1 MTYDLSPTSSTYGQE
16 STNGGGVREQAR
28 HVGSE
33 AAHAGGAVAQTA
45 KEQGTEVGREAVR
58 QARNL
63 YGEARTQLA
72 SQTGEQQRRAAG
84 GLRSIADEMRTMAE
98 QGGQAGPVSEL
109 ARQAADRVHG
119 VAGWL
124 EERQP
129 GDLINEVRDYA
140 RRNPGTFLVGAAVLG
155 VLAGRL
161 TKGISA
167 SGDDSG
173 NGSAG
178 YRGAGAYDPE
188 RTAVIPTPPPAPR
201 TAADAAPAGSYL
213 DPTPGTYTEPTSGGY
228 TEPTSGG
235 YADPTPGGYQ
245 DPARQGGYTEP
256 ASTGQPLPPVT
267 QTDPLPGVPSSGS
280 PRP

>member
-1 MTYDLSPTSSTYGQE
+1 MTYDLSPSTSTYGPD

-28 HVGSE
+28 QVGSE

-45 KEQGTEVGREAVR
+45 KEQGTEVGREAAR

-72 SQTGEQQRRAAG
+72 NQTGEQQRRAVG
-84 GLRSIADEMRTMAE
+84 GLRSLADEMRSMAE

-119 VAGWL
+119 AAGWL

-129 GDLINEVRDYA
+129 GDLINEVRSYA

-161 TKGISA
+161 TRSISDA
-167 SGDDSG
+167 GDHSGSDSP
-173 NGSAG
+173 S
-178 YRGAGAYDPE
+178 YRGSGAYDPE
-188 RTAVIPTPPPAPR
+188 RTDVIPTPPAPR
-201 TAADAAPAGSYL
+201 AVPDA
-213 DPTPGTYTEPTSGGY
+213 GTYAG
-228 TEPTSGG
+228 PTSGG
-235 YADPTPGGYQ
+235 YAEPTPGGYA
-245 DPARQGGYTEP
+245 DPTEGGYTEP
-256 ASTGQPLPPVT
+256 AGTGQPLPPVT
-267 QTDPLPGVPSSGS
+267 QTDPLPGVPSSGTN
-280 PRP
+280 RP

>member
-1 MTYDLSPTSSTYGQE
+1 MTYDLSPTTSTYGQE

-45 KEQGTEVGREAVR
+45 KEQGAEVGREAAR

-84 GLRSIADEMRTMAE
+84 GLRSIADEMRSMAE

-124 EERQP
+124 EEREP

-161 TKGISA
+161 TRSLSA
-167 SGDDSG
+167 GDDSA

-188 RTAVIPTPPPAPR
+188 QPAVIPPPPPAPR
-201 TAADAAPAGSYL
+201 TVPDAGTYAAPTA
-213 DPTPGTYTEPTSGGY
+213 GGY
-228 TEPTSGG
+228 
-235 YADPTPGGYQ
+235 
-245 DPARQGGYTEP
+245 
-256 ASTGQPLPPVT
+256 
-267 QTDPLPGVPSSGS
+267 
-280 PRP
+280 

>member
-1 MTYDLSPTSSTYGQE
+1 MSYDLSSTSSTYGQE
-16 STNGGGVREQAR
+16 STNGGGVRDQAR
-28 HVGSE
+28 QVGSE
-33 AAHAGGAVAQTA
+33 AAQAGGAVAQTA
-45 KEQGTEVGREAVR
+45 KEQGTEVGREAAR

-84 GLRSIADEMRTMAE
+84 GLRSLADEMRSMAE

-124 EERQP
+124 EEREP
-129 GDLINEVRDYA
+129 GDLLTEVRDYA

-161 TKGISA
+161 TRSISA
-167 SGDDSG
+167 AGDDSG
-173 NGSAG
+173 NGSSA

-188 RTAVIPTPPPAPR
+188 RTAVIPTPPVPR
-201 TAADAAPAGSYL
+201 TVPDAVGPGGYL
-213 DPTPGTYTEPTSGGY
+213 DPTPGTHTEPA
-228 TEPTSGG
+228 PGG
-235 YADPTPGGYQ
+235 YADPIRGDYPEHSG
-245 DPARQGGYTEP
+245 
-256 ASTGQPLPPVT
+256 TGQPLPPVN

-280 PRP
+280 TRP

>member
-1 MTYDLSPTSSTYGQE
+1 MTYEVSPTSSTYGQQ
-16 STNGGGVREQAR
+16 SANGGGVREQAR
-28 HVGSE
+28 QVGSE

-45 KEQGTEVGREAVR
+45 KEQGAEVGREAAR

-72 SQTGEQQRRAAG
+72 SQTGEQQRKAAG
-84 GLRSIADEMRTMAE
+84 GLRSLADEMRSMAE
-98 QGGQAGPVSEL
+98 QGGQAGPVTEL

-124 EERQP
+124 EEREP
-129 GDLINEVRDYA
+129 GDLITEVRDYA

-161 TKGISA
+161 TRSISA
-167 SGDDSG
+167 AGDDSG
-173 NGSAG
+173 NGSST

-188 RTAVIPTPPPAPR
+188 QTAVIPTPPPAPR
-201 TAADAAPAGSYL
+201 TTPDAVPQSGYA
-213 DPTPGTYTEPTSGGY
+213 DPTPGSYADPTPGS
-228 TEPTSGG
+228 
-235 YADPTPGGYQ
+235 YADPTPGGYT
-245 DPARQGGYTEP
+245 DPTPGSYAEP
-256 ASTGQPLPPVT
+256 TRGDYPQHSGTGQPLPPVT
-267 QTDPLPGVPSSGS
+267 QTDPLPGVPSTGS

>member
-28 HVGSE
+28 QVGSE

-45 KEQGTEVGREAVR
+45 REQGTEVGREAAR

-63 YGEARTQLA
+63 YGEARNQLA

-84 GLRSIADEMRTMAE
+84 GLRSLADEMRSMAE

-124 EERQP
+124 EEREP
-129 GDLINEVRDYA
+129 GDLITEVRDYA

-161 TKGISA
+161 TRSVSA
-167 SGDDSG
+167 AGDDSG
-173 NGSAG
+173 NGSAS
-178 YRGAGAYDPE
+178 YRGSGAYDPE
-188 RTAVIPTPPPAPR
+188 QTAVIPTPPAPR
-201 TAADAAPAGSYL
+201 AVPDAVPPAGYL
-213 DPTPGTYTEPTSGGY
+213 DPTPGTYAEPNPGTYAEPTG
-228 TEPTSGG
+228 
-235 YADPTPGGYQ
+235 
-245 DPARQGGYTEP
+245 
-256 ASTGQPLPPVT
+256 TGQPLPPVS
-267 QTDPLPGVPSSGS
+267 QTDPLPGVPSSGNT
-280 PRP
+280 RP